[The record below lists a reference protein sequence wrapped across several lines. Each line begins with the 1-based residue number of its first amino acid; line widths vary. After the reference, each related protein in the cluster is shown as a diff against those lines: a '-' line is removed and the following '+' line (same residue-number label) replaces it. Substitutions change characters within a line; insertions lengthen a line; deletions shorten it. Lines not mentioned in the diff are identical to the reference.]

1 MYRVAVQCASGLS
14 GSTQMRQV
22 LGRTRARSAG
32 GGSEGVGGEELRD
45 TCMNNGN
52 GCAFFYMNC
61 TTGSI
66 KYFIANERVACVH
79 TFFRFFQIAIVG
91 GR

>member
-1 MYRVAVQCASGLS
+1 
-14 GSTQMRQV
+14 MRQL
-22 LGRTRARSAG
+22 LGRTLARSAG
-32 GGSEGVGGEELRD
+32 GGSEGVGGGELRD

-66 KYFIANERVACVH
+66 KYFIANESSLCSY
-79 TFFRFFQIAIVG
+79 FFFFFQIATVG

>member
-1 MYRVAVQCASGLS
+1 
-14 GSTQMRQV
+14 MRQV

-32 GGSEGVGGEELRD
+32 GGSGGVGGEELRD

-79 TFFRFFQIAIVG
+79 TFFAFFKLLLSEVGNARPNFMQRF
-91 GR
+91 